1 MRTLIFDTET
11 TGLVKNSLTPLDKQP
26 SVIEFFGL
34 VLNDNEEVESF
45 TTLINPGFKIEYII
59 TNITGITNDMLSD
72 KPKFRESAETI
83 KNMIE
88 GADEVVAHNLAFDKA
103 MLDFEF
109 MRLDTELKWP
119 AMICTVEATR
129 HLKGHRLNLMA
140 LYEMLFSERFT
151 EAHRAENDVR
161 ALARCFLK
169 LRENG
174 AV

>member
-1 MRTLIFDTET
+1 
-11 TGLVKNSLTPLDKQP
+11 
-26 SVIEFFGL
+26 
-34 VLNDNEEVESF
+34 
-45 TTLINPGFKIEYII
+45 
-59 TNITGITNDMLSD
+59 
-72 KPKFRESAETI
+72 
-83 KNMIE
+83 MIE